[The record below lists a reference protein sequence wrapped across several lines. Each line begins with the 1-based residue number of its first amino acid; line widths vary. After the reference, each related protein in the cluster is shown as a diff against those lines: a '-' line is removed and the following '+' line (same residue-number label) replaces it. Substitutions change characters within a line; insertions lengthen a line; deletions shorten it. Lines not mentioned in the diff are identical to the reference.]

1 MRITFLLAILLIG
14 FCACDKEDDPILS
27 AESLH
32 YDGPN
37 QAAPILAR
45 GTSYTAA
52 KFPASE
58 IANQGH
64 TGKNLSGV
72 EVYIADRPQQLKILI
87 LEWNGN
93 DANEPGNA
101 LYEQTLQGGDLNTNS
116 WNVLPLDQE
125 IGIPDS
131 GVWIVLEV
139 QVGNQDIAVIG
150 CDPGPR
156 HTNGDVYGLFDNNA
170 EPGWISFLSYTNNA
184 TSINWNIRGI
194 VKS

>member
-1 MRITFLLAILLIG
+1 MRLISILTLAFLIL
-14 FCACDKEDDPILS
+14 CACDKEDDPTLS

-45 GTSYTAA
+45 GTSYTAV

-58 IANQGH
+58 IVNQGH
-64 TGKNLSGV
+64 SGKNLSGV
-72 EVYIADRPQQLKILI
+72 EVYIADRPLQMKILI
-87 LEWNGN
+87 LGWNGSDVN
-93 DANEPGNA
+93 TPGNA
-101 LYEQTLQGGDLNTNS
+101 LYEQTLQGADLSSNR
-116 WNVLPLDQE
+116 WNVLSFDQE
-125 IGIPDS
+125 VAIPDS

-139 QVGNQDIAVIG
+139 QVGDQDIAVVG

-156 HTNGDVYGLFDNNA
+156 HTHGDIYGLFDNNA
-170 EPGWISFLSYTNNA
+170 EPGWISFLSFTNNA
-184 TSINWNIRGI
+184 TSINWNIRGV